1 MGDDGDGSEVETH
14 QNFGDSDVFTR
25 DKRVSVGI
33 ETIRVFFT
41 GRLPSES
48 FMQSHGPAESFTLDT
63 YVGRQIATK
72 KEQG

>member
-1 MGDDGDGSEVETH
+1 MGGDGDGSEVETH
-14 QNFGDSDVFTR
+14 QNFDDSDVFTR

-48 FMQSHGPAESFTLDT
+48 FMMDQRSLLPINKS
-63 YVGRQIATK
+63 IAS
-72 KEQG
+72 ERA

>member
-1 MGDDGDGSEVETH
+1 MGDSDMSDSD
-14 QNFGDSDVFTR
+14 NFGDSNDVSDSDVFTK

-48 FMQSHGPAESFTLDT
+48 FMQSHGPAESFTH
-63 YVGRQIATK
+63 YSNP
-72 KEQG
+72 

>member
-1 MGDDGDGSEVETH
+1 MGGDGDDSEVETH
-14 QNFGDSDVFTR
+14 QNFDDSDVFTR

-48 FMQSHGPAESFTLDT
+48 FMQSHGPVESFTL
-63 YVGRQIATK
+63 
-72 KEQG
+72 